1 MAQAV
6 HRLGAPVLAGIA
18 LTVASLGGRGDDVHD
33 PARHARGERRAAR
46 RRRRSRRRP
55 RLAHGRARSGLR
67 RALPA
72 APVRVSA
79 AVRRRG
85 AARILA
91 YRASG
96 VGSGTT
102 VRAYERGRG
111 ISRPLGTLR
120 NGAGTL
126 RLRSDEGRGGPRSIV
141 AIVERRAPV
150 ARPRIALAR
159 YVAPGARPPAA
170 PRGARARLKSG
181 RLTVTWGR
189 VPGVAGYLV
198 KATLRDGRVLVRTPR
213 ARRVVIRGLGTAAK
227 VRSVTVSARS
237 RVGLTGPGARAR

>member
-1 MAQAV
+1 MPAV
-6 HRLGAPVLAGIA
+6 TAAVPKLQLRSIGLNKPAAGTWRVELVPGSA
-18 LTVASLGGRGDDVHD
+18 AVA
-33 PARHARGERRAAR
+33 
-46 RRRRSRRRP
+46 
-55 RLAHGRARSGLR
+55 GLR

-72 APVRVSA
+72 TPVKVSA
-79 AVRRRG
+79 TVRRRG
-85 AARILA
+85 ATRILA

-120 NGAGTL
+120 NGSGTL
-126 RLRSDEGRGGPRSIV
+126 RLRSDEGRGGPRSII

-150 ARPRIALAR
+150 ARPQIALAR

-170 PRGARARLKSG
+170 PRGVRARLKAG

-189 VPGVAGYLV
+189 VPAVAGYVV
-198 KATLRDGRVLVRTPR
+198 KATLRDGRVLIRTPR
-213 ARRVVIRGLGTAAK
+213 ARQVVIRGLGTVAK
-227 VRSVTVSARS
+227 VRSVTVAARS
-237 RVGLTGPGARAR
+237 RVGLTSPAARAR